1 MFVGFDY
8 GTSNCAMGVM
18 AGDGVRLLPLDG
30 DSNYLSS
37 TLYALDRDLIATAV
51 ARELAE
57 GERQAYAG
65 ERSTVLA
72 RARRISHELDL
83 LPDEPLCFVGQA
95 GIDAYLDEPGEG
107 YFVKS
112 PKSFLGATGLLPP
125 QIALF
130 EDIVTR
136 MMISAK
142 QQAERQLQGDIR
154 QAVIGRPVNFQG
166 IGGEES
172 NRQAEKI
179 LATAARRAGFREVEF
194 LFEPL
199 AAGIDYETG
208 LIADQTVLVV
218 DVGGGTTDCSVVR
231 MGPSHVGN
239 ADRSSDFLGHS
250 GRRIG
255 GNDLDIHLAL
265 HSLMPL
271 CGLNSQMQSGIPV
284 PSQPFWNAVS
294 INDVAAQTEF
304 NSRQMKDT
312 LKRLV
317 EGAEQPALL
326 RRLLS
331 IQSQQQSYQ
340 VVRAAELCKI
350 GLTDRESVEA
360 DLGFVES
367 ALTLA
372 VSRKAMAE
380 AINRPMEAIVKLMH
394 EALAQAQTRPD
405 VIYVTGGTAKSPVIS
420 NAIRAEFCE
429 TPIVIGDHFGS
440 VTGGLTK
447 WAAKRFG

>member
-18 AGDGVRLLPLDG
+18 SGDSVRLLPLQG

-37 TLYALDRDLIATAV
+37 TLYALHRDLIASAV
-51 ARELAE
+51 ARELAD

-72 RARRISHELDL
+72 RARRIGHELDL
-83 LPDEPLCFVGQA
+83 MPDEPLCFVGQA

-136 MMISAK
+136 MMMTAK
-142 QQAERQLQGDIR
+142 QRAEQQLQVEVKE
-154 QAVIGRPVNFQG
+154 AVIGRPVNFQG

-172 NRQAEKI
+172 NRQAEAI
-179 LATAARRAGFREVEF
+179 LATAARRAGFRDVEF

-199 AAGIDYETG
+199 AAGIDYETT
-208 LIADQTVLVV
+208 LNADKTVLVV

-231 MGPSHVGN
+231 MGPSHVTRG
-239 ADRSSDFLGHS
+239 DRSDDFLGHS
-250 GRRIG
+250 GRRVG

-265 HSLMPL
+265 HALMPL

-304 NSRQMKDT
+304 HSRQMHDT

-317 EGAEQPALL
+317 EGAEQPELL

-331 IQSQQQSYQ
+331 VQQKQQSYQ
-340 VVRAAELCKI
+340 LVRAAELCKI
-350 GLTDRESVEA
+350 ALTDNDHCVA
-360 DLGFVES
+360 DLQFVEQ
-367 ALTLA
+367 ALQMT
-372 VSRKAMAE
+372 VDRQAMAA
-380 AINRPMEAIVKLMH
+380 AIGRPLEAIVKLMH
-394 EALAQAQTRPD
+394 EALTQAQTRPD

-420 NAIRAEFCE
+420 NAIRAEFSE

-447 WAAKRFG
+447 WAAKLFG